1 MFRIPL
7 LGILPNIVQYRG
19 EKSLLENF
27 NRPMRDS
34 TVQSYALEE
43 TRLLCF
49 VLRCL
54 QDNRYSV
61 GDSVA
66 PVSSEKGLWIG
77 LTENQACCFQNLF
90 KHLSESSELAGLSS
104 AETLTTLDRPSH
116 PTLDSLIDAALCSIY
131 MPTNSLE
138 MFENVFCNPT
148 TIYVIL
154 RSLRSEGGFL
164 QAKEATVRYAPIQ
177 FAIRLTIMANVQERY
192 RQLEGEKSKGGDGE
206 ALYEELM
213 K

>member
-1 MFRIPL
+1 MC
-7 LGILPNIVQYRG
+7 
-19 EKSLLENF
+19 
-27 NRPMRDS
+27 DS
-34 TVQSYALEE
+34 TVQSYALTE

-54 QDNRYSV
+54 QANQYSV

-66 PVSSEKGLWIG
+66 PISSKKGLWIG
-77 LTENQACCFQNLF
+77 LTEHQDRCFQNLF
-90 KHLSESSELAGLSS
+90 KYLSEPSELARLSPAEPLPTPNGSCS
-104 AETLTTLDRPSH
+104 AES
-116 PTLDSLIDAALCSIY
+116 TLDSLINAALCSIY
-131 MPTNSLE
+131 MPSNSFE
-138 MFENVFCNPT
+138 MFENVFRNPT

-154 RSLRSEGGFL
+154 RSLHPEGGFL

-177 FAIRLTIMANVQERY
+177 FAIRLTIMANVQEKY
-192 RQLEGEKSKGGDGE
+192 RQLEAEKQKGADGE